1 MPTQTNPNSLAN
13 LRPRWLPGQSGNPT
27 GRGPNTESITWWYRH
42 LLAENKGISA
52 QAIAK
57 MAIQKA
63 KEGSLPHIQEVTDR
77 TDGKVVDRMELTG
90 QILVATP
97 EQMELANQRQLQI
110 LASEERL
117 LAEYSDATDGEF
129 TEAPPG
135 NANE

>member
-1 MPTQTNPNSLAN
+1 
-13 LRPRWLPGQSGNPT
+13 
-27 GRGPNTESITWWYRH
+27 
-42 LLAENKGISA
+42 
-52 QAIAK
+52 